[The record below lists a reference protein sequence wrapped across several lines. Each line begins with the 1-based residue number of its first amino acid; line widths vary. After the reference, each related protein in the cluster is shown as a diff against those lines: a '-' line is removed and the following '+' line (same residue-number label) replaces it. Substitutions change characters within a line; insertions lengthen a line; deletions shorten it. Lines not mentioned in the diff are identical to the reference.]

1 MSNVMSEFSWLQG
14 QPLSQG
20 KIKVSP
26 QDFIVKEILG
36 YEFSGT
42 GEHLMLN
49 IRKTGENTKYVV
61 NELAKA
67 CGVKSRDVS
76 WAGLKDRHAV
86 TEQWLSVHLPGQSDP
101 DLTAFVDSHPGIEI
115 IATARH
121 NKKLRP
127 GDLKGNAFELR
138 ATEVTNLEEVEK
150 RLQSIA
156 IDGVPNY
163 FGEQRFGNNGN
174 NVTEAR
180 RWGRENVRTRDNSKR
195 SFYLSAARSWIFNQV
210 LTKRIEQKSL
220 LTVLVGDMLL
230 DNHGRVVLAN
240 EENLAEL
247 QQKIDQADYQIT
259 GPLTGDNAFGT
270 EGEVEALERTT
281 AEQEPDLMK
290 LICGNR
296 MRHERRA
303 LMLKPTNL
311 KWTLGESEFTLT
323 FELDAGSFAT
333 VIVRELIEMIAVEP
347 HYQQ

>member
-1 MSNVMSEFSWLQG
+1 MSDVMSEFGWLNG

-26 QDFIVKEILG
+26 QDFIVKELLG
-36 YEFSGT
+36 YEFTGS
-42 GEHLMLN
+42 GEHFMVK

-86 TEQWLSVHLPGQSDP
+86 TEQWLSVYLPTQTEP
-101 DLTAFVDSHPGIEI
+101 DLSEFVASHPGIEVL
-115 IATARH
+115 ATTRH

-127 GDLKGNAFELR
+127 GDLKGNAFVLR
-138 ATEVTNLEEVEK
+138 ATEVTNIEEVEK
-150 RLQSIA
+150 RLSLVA
-156 IDGVPNY
+156 AHGVPNY
-163 FGEQRFGNNGN
+163 FGEQRFGHNGN

-180 RWGRENVRTRDNSKR
+180 RWGKENVRTRDNNKR

-210 LTKRIEQKSL
+210 LSKRIEQASL
-220 LTVLVGDMLL
+220 LSVLVGDMLL
-230 DNHGRVVLAN
+230 DDNGRVIVAN
-240 EENLAEL
+240 SDNIAEL
-247 QQKIDQADYQIT
+247 QDNVSQGRYQIT
-259 GPLTGDNAFGT
+259 GPLAGDNDFGT
-270 EGEVEALERTT
+270 EAEVEALEKAT

-290 LICGNR
+290 LIRGNR

-303 LMLKPTNL
+303 LMLKPSAFE
-311 KWTLGESEFTLT
+311 WTVGENEFSLA
-323 FELDAGSFAT
+323 FELEAGSFAT
-333 VIVRELIEMIAVEP
+333 VIVRELIEQIAVEP

>member
-1 MSNVMSEFSWLQG
+1 MSEFCWLNG

-26 QDFIVKEILG
+26 QDFIVKELLG
-36 YEFSGT
+36 YEFTGS
-42 GEHLMLN
+42 GEHFMVK

-86 TEQWLSVHLPGQSDP
+86 TEQWLSVYLPTQTEP
-101 DLTAFVDSHPGIEI
+101 DLSEFVASHPGVEVL
-115 IATARH
+115 ATTRH

-138 ATEVTNLEEVEK
+138 ATEVTNIEEVEK
-150 RLQSIA
+150 RLSLVA
-156 IDGVPNY
+156 AHGVPNY
-163 FGEQRFGNNGN
+163 FGEQRFGHNGN

-180 RWGRENVRTRDNSKR
+180 RWGKDNVRTRDNNKR

-210 LTKRIEQKSL
+210 LSKRIEQASL
-220 LTVLVGDMLL
+220 LSVLVGDMLL
-230 DNHGRVVLAN
+230 DDNGRVIVAN
-240 EENLAEL
+240 SDNITEL
-247 QQKIDQADYQIT
+247 QDHVTQGRYQIT
-259 GPLTGDNAFGT
+259 GPLTGDNDFGT
-270 EGEVEALERTT
+270 EADVEALEKAT

-290 LICGNR
+290 LIRGNR

-303 LMLKPTNL
+303 LMLKPSAFE
-311 KWTLGESEFTLT
+311 WTIGENEFSLA
-323 FELDAGSFAT
+323 FELEAGSFAT
-333 VIVRELIEMIAVEP
+333 VIVRELIEQIAVEP

>member
-1 MSNVMSEFSWLQG
+1 MSSVMSEFSWLQG

-163 FGEQRFGNNGN
+163 FGEQRFGHNGN

-230 DNHGRVVLAN
+230 DNDGRVVLAN
-240 EENLAEL
+240 APMP
-247 QQKIDQADYQIT
+247 KIRPAT
-259 GPLTGDNAFGT
+259 
-270 EGEVEALERTT
+270 R
-281 AEQEPDLMK
+281 
-290 LICGNR
+290 
-296 MRHERRA
+296 
-303 LMLKPTNL
+303 
-311 KWTLGESEFTLT
+311 LGSNT
-323 FELDAGSFAT
+323 SK
-333 VIVRELIEMIAVEP
+333 
-347 HYQQ
+347 